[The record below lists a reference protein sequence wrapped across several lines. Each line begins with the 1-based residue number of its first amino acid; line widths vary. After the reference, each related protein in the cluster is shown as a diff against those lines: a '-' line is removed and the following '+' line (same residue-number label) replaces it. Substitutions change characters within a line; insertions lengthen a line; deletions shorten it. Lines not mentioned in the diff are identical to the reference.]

1 MVKQKKES
9 QYHETLDSSVN
20 HQTTKAQAWSTLSWG
35 KKKKKKSNQMLKIE
49 TGGTSNIFLYFPA
62 ELNEASWIVLL
73 QKQKL

>member
-1 MVKQKKES
+1 
-9 QYHETLDSSVN
+9 
-20 HQTTKAQAWSTLSWG
+20 
-35 KKKKKKSNQMLKIE
+35 MLKIE